1 MEKSV
6 KEDTMQLQNANII
19 GGAFDG
25 LVITGP
31 AVLMPDVIELSKHPI
46 ITKEMEEEEKAGMP
60 LYPPS
65 TGNEVYMLA
74 IDFVEGKDYELIPKK
89 MCYIIASDDLE
100 WKPIK
105 PR

>member
-1 MEKSV
+1 MEKFV
-6 KEDTMQLQNANII
+6 KEDTMQLQNASVI

-31 AVLMPDVIELSKHPI
+31 AILMPDVIELSKHPI
-46 ITKEMEEEEKAGMP
+46 ITEEMEEHEKKGISFHVP
-60 LYPPS
+60 N

-74 IDFVEGKDYELIPKK
+74 IDFVEDEDKLVPKK

-100 WKPIK
+100 WEPKSC
-105 PR
+105 

>member
-1 MEKSV
+1 MEEFV
-6 KEDTMQLQNANII
+6 KEDVMQLQNASVI

-31 AVLMPDVIELSKHPI
+31 AILMPDVIELAKHPI
-46 ITKEMEEEEKAGMP
+46 VTEEMEEKEKAGVSFHAP
-60 LYPPS
+60 N

-74 IDFVEGKDYELIPKK
+74 IDFIEDEDTLVPKK
-89 MCYIIASDDLE
+89 MCYIVASDDLE
-100 WKPIK
+100 WKPNK